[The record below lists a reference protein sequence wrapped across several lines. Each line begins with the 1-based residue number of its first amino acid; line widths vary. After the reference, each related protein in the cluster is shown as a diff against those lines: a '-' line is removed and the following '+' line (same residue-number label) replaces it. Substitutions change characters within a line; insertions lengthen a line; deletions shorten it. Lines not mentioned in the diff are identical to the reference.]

1 MTDEQPYVTMRFV
14 SGKDDVKIAESIALH
29 LKKPVVIT
37 RPDGTKNYVIP
48 AETGVFDTRDPSDLH
63 ERHQVQEMATSQ
75 PGPPDHPDDL
85 HVMLYDAPGG

>member
-1 MTDEQPYVTMRFV
+1 MTQTEPEVTMTFV
-14 SGKDDVKIAESIALH
+14 SGVDDVKIAESIALH

-48 AETGVFDTRDPSDLH
+48 AETGVFDAKSEGDPGFKA
-63 ERHQVQEMATSQ
+63 R
-75 PGPPDHPDDL
+75 GPADHPDDL